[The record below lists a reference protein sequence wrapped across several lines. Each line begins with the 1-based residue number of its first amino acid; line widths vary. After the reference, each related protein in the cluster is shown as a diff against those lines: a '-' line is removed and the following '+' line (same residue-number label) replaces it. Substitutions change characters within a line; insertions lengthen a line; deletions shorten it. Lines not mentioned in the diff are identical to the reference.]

1 MLNPRFGRPIEARRL
16 RSAMADQQNDAILI
30 YRALPQAR
38 VTQGDGSVRGLAA
51 AVARVEAQRALVI
64 TGPSIADTT
73 GLLWYVEQILGPF
86 HAGSYT
92 GVRPHTP
99 EETVAEAAEMVEAA
113 GADALISLG
122 GGSAIDTAKAV
133 AHAAKETRGRSLP
146 HVAIPTTLSAAEF
159 THYAGVTGAD
169 GIKRAVT
176 GDDLVPREVFLDP
189 LYTLAT
195 PAELWLSSG
204 VKALDHA
211 IESILSTPHHPVTDT
226 LAIEAARRLFRALP
240 ACAEDGASLAPR
252 AEAQV
257 AAWMSLFSPATSRG
271 GLSHALGHQLGARG
285 IPHGVTSCITLPAVL
300 RFVEPAT
307 TERQATITAALGKDM
322 TLTDSVASL
331 IASLGLPS
339 RIRDTSLP
347 REALPA
353 IAAAA
358 LPEARRASPMVI
370 EHENVLLS
378 LLESMW

>member
-1 MLNPRFGRPIEARRL
+1 M
-16 RSAMADQQNDAILI
+16 SDQQNDAILT
-30 YRALPQAR
+30 YRAVPQAR
-38 VTQGDGSVRGLAA
+38 VTQGNGSVRGLAA
-51 AVARVEAQRALVI
+51 AVARAEAQRALVI
-64 TGPSIADTT
+64 TGPSIADKT

-99 EETVAEAAEMVEAA
+99 EETVAEAAEMSEAA
-113 GADALISLG
+113 GADLLVSLG

-133 AHAAKETRGRSLP
+133 AHTMSETRRRPLP
-146 HVAIPTTLSAAEF
+146 HIAVPTTLSAAEF

-189 LYTLAT
+189 HFTLAT
-195 PAELWLSSG
+195 PPALWLSSG
-204 VKALDHA
+204 IKALDHA
-211 IESILSTPHHPVTDT
+211 IESMLGSRHHPVTDT

-240 ACAEDGASLAPR
+240 ACATDNASLEPR
-252 AEAQV
+252 ADAQI

-285 IPHGVTSCITLPAVL
+285 VPHGVTSCITLPVVL

-307 TERQATITAALGKDM
+307 KDRQATITAALGT
-322 TLTDSVASL
+322 TLTLSDAVASL
-331 IASLGLPS
+331 IASLGLPAQL
-339 RIRDTSLP
+339 RDTSVL
-347 REALPA
+347 RDALPA

-358 LPEARRASPMVI
+358 LPEASRVGPVPVESEQA
-370 EHENVLLS
+370 LLE